1 MMKHVGRHGDKKVA
15 VVFREV
21 PGEDHMCL
29 VVYPDSLKQSMHDDL
44 MNAIQSDKGQNAKQ
58 LGDAL
63 HGITGSNGSGILGS
77 LHREGFMQKV
87 RTQDVIMTPTT
98 NRQGVRLDEINKII
112 RDLDTGSE
120 AAKKLAMMDATSGL
134 ADPDKRS
141 AGILAAA
148 AVASNANVGMGVLDD
163 AAIAASLVAQA
174 EGMKSQISI
183 LETEMTRLL
192 AEAATLAPAAAVK
205 KAPAKARKSKV
216 VTA

>member
-63 HGITGSNGSGILGS
+63 HGITGQNGSAILQS

-134 ADPDKRS
+134 ADPDKRA

-148 AVASNANVGMGVLDD
+148 AVAGNANAGTGVLDD
-163 AAIAASLVAQA
+163 AAIAANLVAQA
-174 EGMKSQISI
+174 AGMKSQIAI
-183 LETEMTRLL
+183 LENEMTRLL
-192 AEAATLAPAAAVK
+192 AEAATLAPAAVK
-205 KAPAKARKSKV
+205 KAPAKARKAKE